1 MAKQVVAMPSL
12 TDRPLAKSKCTGTII
27 AAKMRDRLHIKRI
40 DTANIS
46 RKTQLDFK
54 LKSQRSVADL
64 CKNLLQKR
72 KESGSH
78 TERGSSQ
85 MGSRIIDI

>member
-1 MAKQVVAMPSL
+1 MSKQVVPIPTL
-12 TDRPLAKSKCTGTII
+12 LDRPLAKSKSSGTLI

-46 RKTQLDFK
+46 KTNQLDFK

-64 CKNLLQKR
+64 CKNLL
-72 KESGSH
+72 
-78 TERGSSQ
+78 
-85 MGSRIIDI
+85 